1 MEYERA
7 CLLSATNANDV
18 SRAQATFL
26 STVVSKFT
34 TEAFHTLR
42 RYLQSINDVKNLL
55 SLLLKAQRFSDAG
68 IAIGKKSLQTED
80 FREKQSMLS
89 VCPYSRLKEHCL
101 FLINFPC
108 VLISFSYLPFKKE
121 SSRIFGLG
129 KETAFHKTTTD
140 EYIELLKDRKSCLFY
155 GRTTL
160 SFVPG
165 RLTLFLHF
173 PEETLRAKYGS
184 FDVAPGT
191 SSVTVSISAILSYA
205 ATTQDQREKMQL
217 LADAEKLARKARIS
231 PKRLYHIRVKAY
243 ADGGHWTTLTEL
255 AESRQTPLGYKPFV
269 RAAIYGYQGNNRDEY
284 ILSFI
289 QKLGSNEERFDML
302 CEAALW
308 KQALKVAEKDLKDI
322 RRVKQMKD
330 RCTDKTLH
338 LEVEEALGRLA
349 T

>member
-1 MEYERA
+1 LEYERA

-80 FREKQSMLS
+80 FREKQSLLS
-89 VCPYSRLKEHCL
+89 VCAYSRLRELFL
-101 FLINFPC
+101 FLIFH
-108 VLISFSYLPFKKE
+108 SFSYLFRIFRSKKE

-140 EYIELLKDRKSCLFY
+140 EYIELLKDRKSCLVY

-160 SFVPG
+160 SFVFG